1 MLKKNES
8 LPLPITEN
16 INTIISTTNNDI
28 SPDDVYIQN
37 KQFIFNSSIKY
48 KYTRIADGHPQFTL
62 NNSHYLIEFCSSDT
76 TEIILPKIADE
87 KSIFYIIRKHYIGTV
102 SLLPHNEDNIEGD
115 IGITITSDDQIIQL
129 TNDSLHT
136 WLLL

>member
-8 LPLPITEN
+8 LPSPIPAN
-16 INTIISTTNNDI
+16 INTITSTTNNAI
-28 SPDDVYIQN
+28 SPGDVHIQN

-48 KYTRIADGHPQFTL
+48 KYTRISDGYPQFTL

-76 TEIILPKIADE
+76 TKIILPKIDDE
-87 KSIFYIIRKHYIGTV
+87 KSIFYIIRKHYIGNV

-115 IGITITSDDQIIQL
+115 TGITITSDDQIIQL

-136 WLLL
+136 WLLI

>member
-1 MLKKNES
+1 MFNENRS
-8 LPLPITEN
+8 LPLPIT
-16 INTIISTTNNDI
+16 TNAITSSANNYI

-48 KYTRIADGHPQFTL
+48 KYTRIADGYPQFTL
-62 NNSHYLIEFCSSDT
+62 NNSHYLIEFCSSDNT
-76 TEIILPKIADE
+76 KIILPKIDDE

-115 IGITITSDDQIIQL
+115 SSITITSDDQIIQL

>member
-1 MLKKNES
+1 MFNENRS
-8 LPLPITEN
+8 LPLPIT
-16 INTIISTTNNDI
+16 TNAITSSANNYI

-48 KYTRIADGHPQFTL
+48 KYTRIADGYPQFTL

-76 TEIILPKIADE
+76 TKIILPKIDDE

-102 SLLPHNEDNIEGD
+102 SVLPHNEDNIEGD
-115 IGITITSDDQIIQL
+115 SSITITSDDQIIQL

>member
-1 MLKKNES
+1 MFKENGS
-8 LPLPITEN
+8 LPLPIT
-16 INTIISTTNNDI
+16 TNAITSSANNYI

-48 KYTRIADGHPQFTL
+48 KYTRIADGYPQFTL

-76 TEIILPKIADE
+76 TKIILPKIDDE

-115 IGITITSDDQIIQL
+115 SSITITSDDQIIQL

>member
-1 MLKKNES
+1 MCVYFEVGLLTRN
-8 LPLPITEN
+8 LYC
-16 INTIISTTNNDI
+16 
-28 SPDDVYIQN
+28 YIQN
-37 KQFIFNSSIKY
+37 KQFIINSSIKY
-48 KYTRIADGHPQFTL
+48 KYTRISDGYPQFTL

-76 TEIILPKIADE
+76 TKIILPKIDDE

-102 SLLPHNEDNIEGD
+102 SILPHIEDNIEGD
-115 IGITITSDDQIIQL
+115 SSITITSDDQIIQL

>member
-1 MLKKNES
+1 MFNENRS
-8 LPLPITEN
+8 LPLPIT
-16 INTIISTTNNDI
+16 TNAITSSANNYI

-48 KYTRIADGHPQFTL
+48 KYTRIADGYPQFTL
-62 NNSHYLIEFCSSDT
+62 NNSHFLIEFCSSDT
-76 TEIILPKIADE
+76 TKIILPKIDDE

-115 IGITITSDDQIIQL
+115 SSITITSDDQIIQL

>member
-1 MLKKNES
+1 LCVYFEVGLLTRN
-8 LPLPITEN
+8 LYC
-16 INTIISTTNNDI
+16 
-28 SPDDVYIQN
+28 YIQN
-37 KQFIFNSSIKY
+37 KQFIINSSIKY
-48 KYTRIADGHPQFTL
+48 KYTRISDGYPQFTL

-76 TEIILPKIADE
+76 TKIILPKIDDE

-102 SLLPHNEDNIEGD
+102 SILPHIEDNIEGD
-115 IGITITSDDQIIQL
+115 SSITITSDDQIIQL

>member
-1 MLKKNES
+1 MFNENRS
-8 LPLPITEN
+8 LPLPIT
-16 INTIISTTNNDI
+16 TNAITSSANNYI

-48 KYTRIADGHPQFTL
+48 KYTRIADGYPQFTL

-76 TEIILPKIADE
+76 TKIILPKIDDE

-115 IGITITSDDQIIQL
+115 SSITITSDDQIIQL

>member
-1 MLKKNES
+1 MFKKNES
-8 LPLPITEN
+8 LPLPTTAN
-16 INTIISTTNNDI
+16 INTITSTTNNDL
-28 SPDDVYIQN
+28 SPGGGYIQN

-48 KYTRIADGHPQFTL
+48 KYTRIADGYPHFTL

-76 TEIILPKIADE
+76 TKIILPKIDDE

-115 IGITITSDDQIIQL
+115 ISITITSDDQIIQL

-136 WLLL
+136 WLLI

>member
-1 MLKKNES
+1 MFNENRS
-8 LPLPITEN
+8 LPLPIT
-16 INTIISTTNNDI
+16 TNAITSSANNYI

-48 KYTRIADGHPQFTL
+48 KYTRIADGYPQFTL

-76 TEIILPKIADE
+76 TKIILPKIDDE

-115 IGITITSDDQIIQL
+115 ISITITSDDQIIQL